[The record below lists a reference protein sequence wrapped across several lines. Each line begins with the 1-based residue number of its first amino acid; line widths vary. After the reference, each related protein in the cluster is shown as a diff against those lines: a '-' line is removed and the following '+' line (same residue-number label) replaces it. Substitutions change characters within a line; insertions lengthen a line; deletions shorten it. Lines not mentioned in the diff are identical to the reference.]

1 MVLKSLAAS
10 GSLALFIE
18 PPGAGRWGPMTPESI
33 SAELGG
39 AGWVLSDFSAPP
51 TAQVPTVQLFPDS
64 AGTESALAQLSG
76 NRRLLRVTAPEN
88 AQPGLNW
95 ALGFDAV
102 RVLEAR
108 TASGGIDWL
117 LSIDDDDEDEE
128 DLRERILCGVNGE
141 SLRRETAFH
150 EDAALRLLSVSTEVA
165 LALPESCR
173 AARWA
178 GALPQSAEVVWRVGE
193 GRSERGFAD
202 DGEPFWVEAASAA
215 DAVSAAAALPPGS
228 RWAAHVKSFTP
239 VSRECVQ
246 RLRDAGCGGLAVR
259 WSACAAAV
267 RAGAPQS
274 QSEGEWAAALR
285 EWAVESGIR

>member
-1 MVLKSLAAS
+1 MVQVSLAAPGLS
-10 GSLALFIE
+10 LFIE

-39 AGWVLSDFSAPP
+39 AGWVLSDFAAPP
-51 TAQVPTVQLFPDS
+51 TAQVPAVQLFPDS
-64 AGTESALAQLSG
+64 AGTESALSKIADG

-178 GALPQSAEVVWRVGE
+178 GALPRGAEVVWRVSE
-193 GRSERGFAD
+193 GRTERGFAD

-239 VSRECVQ
+239 VSRECVA

>member
-1 MVLKSLAAS
+1 
-10 GSLALFIE
+10 
-18 PPGAGRWGPMTPESI
+18 MTPESI

-39 AGWVLSDFSAPP
+39 AGWVLSDFAAPP
-51 TAQVPTVQLFPDS
+51 TADAPSLRLFPDS

-202 DGEPFWVEAASAA
+202 DGDPFWVEAASAA
-215 DAVSAAAALPPGS
+215 DAVITAAALPPGS

-239 VSRECVQ
+239 VSRECVR
-246 RLRDAGCGGLAVR
+246 RLRVAGCGGLAVR